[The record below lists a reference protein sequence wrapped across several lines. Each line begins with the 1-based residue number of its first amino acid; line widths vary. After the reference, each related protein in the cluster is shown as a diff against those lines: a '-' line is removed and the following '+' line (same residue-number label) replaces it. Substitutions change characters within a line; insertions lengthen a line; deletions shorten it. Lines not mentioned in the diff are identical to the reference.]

1 MNPTSNPRAL
11 IASETTAFAI
21 FLFYA
26 VIVTQLYRDVDPG
39 FLLDPMSWR
48 LLLSA
53 VISGGVSKD
62 SLRPLID
69 PLGFFF
75 ATT

>member
-1 MNPTSNPRAL
+1 M
-11 IASETTAFAI
+11 ETAA
-21 FLFYA
+21 
-26 VIVTQLYRDVDPG
+26 
-39 FLLDPMSWR
+39 
-48 LLLSA
+48 A

-62 SLRPLID
+62 SLSPLID

>member
-1 MNPTSNPRAL
+1 M
-11 IASETTAFAI
+11 ETAA
-21 FLFYA
+21 A
-26 VIVTQLYRDVDPG
+26 
-39 FLLDPMSWR
+39 
-48 LLLSA
+48 A

-62 SLRPLID
+62 SLSPLID